1 MPQAVVI
8 FTGIVVFAQ
17 MLDIGL
23 RHKPGSLRGLLADP
37 GLLLRALCS
46 VLVVVP
52 LVVAALI
59 WLLPLPPE
67 VAMGL
72 ALLAAAPGAP
82 LTTRRSEAAGADRAF
97 TSALQLVLAAGAA
110 LSLPLVLWLMDGLL
124 ELAPG
129 PFSPAKVAGQVAMVT
144 FLPLALGWG
153 IARFAPSGLKGYT
166 AHLSTAARL
175 LFFAFL
181 LAVVLA
187 VALMAELR
195 QQLLIGA
202 AGWAAVILMAGGAL
216 AAGHLLGGPQVA
228 RRAGL
233 AIASVA
239 RNLGLALYLAESS
252 PETLVAVPTIL
263 TYALLAILLAMPY
276 SRWVRARV

>member
-17 MLDIGL
+17 MLDVGL
-23 RHKPGSLRGLLADP
+23 RYAPGSLRGLLAEP
-37 GLLLRALCS
+37 ALLLRALCS

-110 LSLPLVLWLMDGLL
+110 LSFPLVLWLMDGLL

-153 IARFAPSGLKGYT
+153 IARVTPSGLKSYT
-166 AHLSTAARL
+166 AHLSTVARL

-239 RNLGLALYLAESS
+239 RNLGLSLYLAESS